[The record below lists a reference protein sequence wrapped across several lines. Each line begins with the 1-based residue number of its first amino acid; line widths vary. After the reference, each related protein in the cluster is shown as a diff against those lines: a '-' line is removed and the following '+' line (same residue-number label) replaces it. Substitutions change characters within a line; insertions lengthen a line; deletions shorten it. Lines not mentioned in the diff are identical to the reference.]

1 MAKIKN
7 KETIMKIVTDPI
19 FISSVVFVVAT
30 IVVIRLTIIKVK
42 SAYDAMFIRDI
53 LVEAHGM
60 LFDIFIIGTLIFAL
74 HKLVERRLEKRHN
87 IQRWQEEIDDF
98 RGWDEK
104 EATFK
109 IVGNIR
115 RLNRNGITKIDL
127 YGCFLKQAFLMGT
140 DLRGAALDRA
150 NLRGADLGGADLRGA
165 DLGGTDLRGA
175 ALDRANLYGV
185 ILRGANLKEA
195 ILVRA
200 NLLEADLRRTNL
212 GKANLV
218 EADLCGSNLYG
229 ADLRGADLEGADLMR
244 AKQLT
249 IEQLSKVR
257 ILYKAKLDPELEKQ
271 IKEKYPHLLK
281 KPELPEFPKLKEEE
295 KKDEDI

>member
-7 KETIMKIVTDPI
+7 KEIIMKIVTDPI

-30 IVVIRLTIIKVK
+30 IVVIKLTIIIVK

-74 HKLVERRLEKRHN
+74 HKLVERRLEKKHN

-115 RLNRNGITKIDL
+115 RLNRNGITKIGL
-127 YGCFLKQAFLMGT
+127 YGCFLKQAFLVGA

-150 NLRGADLGGADLRGA
+150 DLRGA
-165 DLGGTDLRGA
+165 DLGG
-175 ALDRANLYGV
+175 
-185 ILRGANLKEA
+185 
-195 ILVRA
+195 
-200 NLLEADLRRTNL
+200 
-212 GKANLV
+212 
-218 EADLCGSNLYG
+218 
-229 ADLRGADLEGADLMR
+229 

-281 KPELPEFPKLKEEE
+281 KPELPEFPELKEEE
-295 KKDEDI
+295 KKDEDN